1 MKELE
6 LIKTLRVLFVKMS
19 TIDKRSL
26 ETALILLEKI
36 ISEVNMFINNPKLTN
51 FESVIFEIENISA
64 DILQLKLKE
73 PSLERLHDKI
83 LGYVRMI
90 ENEDRNFSNRAMTRI
105 LGDIL
110 KNIES
115 TKMTIEDLLR

>member
-1 MKELE
+1 
-6 LIKTLRVLFVKMS
+6 MS